1 MCFLDIAYKNKN
13 ISTRIDIAYN
23 YGNNDFHSLSSRG
36 IMPRRRNQNQAGK
49 IYLTFV
55 GIVIFVLFIIYLG
68 FVKDPTTSIERKT
81 ERIDI
86 NLEDRV

>member
-1 MCFLDIAYKNKN
+1 
-13 ISTRIDIAYN
+13 
-23 YGNNDFHSLSSRG
+23 
-36 IMPRRRNQNQAGK
+36 MPRRKNQNQAGT

-68 FVKDPTTSIERKT
+68 FVKDPTTGIERKT